1 MFTDPDILEEN
12 PMNRSITRRRHPTT
26 PSWTASLLISAVLA
40 AAALPALGAEAYPT
54 RPVRI
59 VLGFPPG
66 GATDLVARLMAP
78 KYTEIFKQQ
87 FIVENRPGANGV
99 IATDLAAKAPPDGYL
114 INMAHIGTLVIS
126 PAITKVPYDPFKD
139 LAPVGQIVSLQNI
152 FIVHPSLPV
161 KSLKELIAL
170 AKAKPGK
177 FNYATSGSGSP
188 GHLAA
193 ELFKSMTKA
202 DIVHVPYKGGGP
214 ALTDLIAGHIEIFV
228 AVISTA
234 VPQVKAGKARA
245 LAVTGAKRAP
255 ALPDVPTV
263 AEAALKGYEATN
275 WYGFVVPAA
284 TPRPIIERLNAETV
298 RILNMPDIQKALLDR
313 GIDAA
318 PSSPEEFAAHIRKEN
333 EKWVKIIK
341 AVGIKPE

>member
-1 MFTDPDILEEN
+1 M
-12 PMNRSITRRRHPTT
+12 RSRPFL
-26 PSWTASLLISAVLA
+26 ACAAGMLLSTLA
-40 AAALPALGAEAYPT
+40 AGSATAAEAYPSK
-54 RPVRI
+54 PVRI

-114 INMAHIGTLVIS
+114 VNMAHIGTLVIS
-126 PAITKVPYDPFKD
+126 PAISKVPYDPFKD

-152 FIVHPSLPV
+152 FIVHPNLPV

-188 GHLAA
+188 GHLAG
-193 ELFKSMTKA
+193 ELFKNMTKA

-214 ALTDLIAGHIEIFV
+214 AMTDLIGGHVEIFI

-245 LAVTGAKRAP
+245 LAVTGAKRAA

-275 WYGFVVPAA
+275 WYGFVVPAG
-284 TPRPIIERLNAETV
+284 TPRDIITRLNEATV
-298 RILNMPDIQKALLDR
+298 KVLNMPDVQKSLLDR
-313 GIDAA
+313 GIDAT
-318 PSSPEEFAAHIRKEN
+318 PTTPEQFAAYIKSEN
-333 EKWVKIIK
+333 DKWVKIIK

>member
-1 MFTDPDILEEN
+1 
-12 PMNRSITRRRHPTT
+12 
-26 PSWTASLLISAVLA
+26 
-40 AAALPALGAEAYPT
+40 
-54 RPVRI
+54 
-59 VLGFPPG
+59 
-66 GATDLVARLMAP
+66 
-78 KYTEIFKQQ
+78 
-87 FIVENRPGANGV
+87 
-99 IATDLAAKAPPDGYL
+99 
-114 INMAHIGTLVIS
+114 VIS

-152 FIVHPSLPV
+152 FIVHPSLPA
-161 KSLKELIAL
+161 KTLKDLIAL

-193 ELFKSMTKA
+193 ELFKSMTNTN
-202 DIVHVPYKGGGP
+202 IVHVPYKGGGP
-214 ALTDLIAGHIEIFV
+214 AMTDLIGGHVEIFV

-245 LAVTGAKRAP
+245 LAVTGAKRAS

-284 TPRPIIERLNAETV
+284 TPREIVTRLNEATV
-298 RILNMPDIQKALLDR
+298 KILNMPDIQKSLLDR
-313 GIDAA
+313 GIDPA
-318 PSSPEEFAAHIRKEN
+318 PGTPEQFAGYIRSEN
-333 EKWVKIIK
+333 DKWVKIIK